1 MKKSFHNFITYAFIF
16 AVSNV
21 WGQDVKH
28 IRYLFDGFKEEFPKM
43 KLSNTQSDYWR
54 GKYKLSQQADTT
66 SESTD
71 EWSFIDINKDT
82 IPDIVSVSELG
93 LPSLYF
99 YIGTQDSLK
108 RIFEKWESNLS
119 DIKYSGK
126 NIEIVIQSAG
136 MVDPYFEE
144 SIYRF
149 TNDTLILI
157 ESRELRVC
165 SFKPQVFYKTFKNIQ
180 TIKDTISLRESPR
193 IETGKCSPEDT
204 GYSLGENIISKYLLN
219 SKGRVWAESHDV
231 GGDKWYFVELLT
243 QDKHDIKQY
252 KIGWMNAEEAEEVK

>member
-1 MKKSFHNFITYAFIF
+1 MKKSFHNFITCALIF
-16 AVSNV
+16 TVSTM
-21 WGQDVKH
+21 WGQNVKH

-54 GKYKLSQQADTT
+54 EKYKLSQQADTT

-82 IPDIVSVSELG
+82 IPDVVSVSELG

-108 RIFEKWESNLS
+108 RIFEKEESYLS
-119 DIKYSGK
+119 NIRYLGK

-149 TNDTLILI
+149 TNDTLILV

-165 SFKPQVFYKTFKNIQ
+165 SFKPQVFYKTSKNIQ
-180 TIKDTISLRESPR
+180 TIKDTTSLRESPR
-193 IETGKCSPEDT
+193 IEIGKCSPEDT
-204 GYSLGENIISKYLLN
+204 GYSLGENIISKYSLN
-219 SKGRVWAESHDV
+219 SKGRIWAESHDIS
-231 GGDKWYFVELLT
+231 GDKWYFVELLT
-243 QDKHDIKQY
+243 QDKDDVKQY
-252 KIGWMNAEEAEEVK
+252 KIGWMNAEDAEEVK